1 VLSSEQAIERIGPT
15 RQIQSGYDRM
25 VFRYRIIARDTLE
38 ELSVLPRIKTKASV
52 QDSLKAAMK
61 LRSSK

>member
-1 VLSSEQAIERIGPT
+1 MIERIGPT
-15 RQIQSGYDRM
+15 RQLQSGFDRA

-38 ELSVLPRIKTKASV
+38 ETSVLPRLKHKMSV

-61 LRSSK
+61 IN